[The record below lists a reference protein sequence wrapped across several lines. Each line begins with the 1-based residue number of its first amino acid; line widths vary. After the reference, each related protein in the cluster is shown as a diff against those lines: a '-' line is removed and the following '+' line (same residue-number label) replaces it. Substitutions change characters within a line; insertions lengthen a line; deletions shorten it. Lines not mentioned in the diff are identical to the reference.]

1 MLIAIVAMLSCSK
14 EPIIEM
20 RRFDVEVIKGEIR
33 IEYFQDGQEIV
44 TFLEAGY
51 KPVWNNDYDI
61 QVITVRPMSDSTI
74 YSVDGRQ
81 YDVPKKFVL

>member
-1 MLIAIVAMLSCSK
+1 MLAAFVAMASCEK

-33 IEYFQDGQEIV
+33 IEYFQDGNEIV

-61 QVITVRPMSDSTI
+61 QTITVRPMSDSTI